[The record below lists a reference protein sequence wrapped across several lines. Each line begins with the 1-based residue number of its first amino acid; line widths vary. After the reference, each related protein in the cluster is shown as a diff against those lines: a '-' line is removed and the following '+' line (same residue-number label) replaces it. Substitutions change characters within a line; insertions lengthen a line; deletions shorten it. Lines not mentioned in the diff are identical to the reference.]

1 MGKNISKELAKL
13 EDAWEGAEPE
23 QGGIA
28 VKDDDY
34 VASIDSMEIA
44 FSKKKNLMCVTDY
57 KIADGTYEGK
67 IVKKFDMLQSE
78 QNLSYFKGY
87 CEVLGIEY
95 PDSIADLPDAITE
108 FMDNFDSLVNI
119 TLKTKDDAQRLYIKG
134 VSEHSVGEESG
145 DEGSGEP
152 EEAPEDGADEGDSYP
167 DCYGTYDDD
176 DKECSGCDDMDDC
189 EEATK
194 PKKKAKKPPKKEKPK
209 SKGGKGKKKK
219 KK

>member
-1 MGKNISKELAKL
+1 MSKNVSKELEKL

-67 IVKKFDMLQSE
+67 IVKKFDMLQTE

-95 PDSIADLPDAITE
+95 PESITDLPDAISE
-108 FMDNFDSLVNI
+108 FMENFDSLVNI
-119 TLKTKDDAQRLYIKG
+119 TLKTKDDAQRLYVKG
-134 VSEHSVGEESG
+134 VSEHGVGEEGEEPEGEPEAADDAAGEESG
-145 DEGSGEP
+145 DTYP
-152 EEAPEDGADEGDSYP
+152 E
-167 DCYGTYDDD
+167 CYGTYDDD
-176 DKECSGCDDMDDC
+176 DKECKSCDDSDDC
-189 EEATK
+189 EGSSK
-194 PKKKAKKPPKKEKPK
+194 PKKKAKKPAKKVKPK

-219 KK
+219 